1 MQVCA
6 LVWHMDRPDA
16 VLAEYWPRP
25 AEPEIDAL
33 PCAQDM
39 VAHSACDYGENMA
52 EKEALAKYR
61 EYAWMG
67 RVEKLRFSSAQLRR
81 EGKCPLTPE
90 EAGLFLAAL
99 GFRPS
104 TPLYIATYQVLPLG
118 AGPPL
123 PERKRLAPG

>member
-1 MQVCA
+1 
-6 LVWHMDRPDA
+6 
-16 VLAEYWPRP
+16 
-25 AEPEIDAL
+25 
-33 PCAQDM
+33 M
-39 VAHSACDYGENMA
+39 VAHSACDYGESMA

-99 GFRPS
+99 GFRPP
-104 TPLYIATYQVLPLG
+104 TPLYIATYQVHPVRSWHFPISCSHPC
-118 AGPPL
+118 A
-123 PERKRLAPG
+123 EAPVHTSGSAV